1 MAVPRRPAA
10 DRHET
15 LRPLQPAGPRRHRRP
30 SPQRTGEADA
40 DRLRMGALARRR
52 PLPLRLQRASLR
64 REGRDRHR
72 LRRTRRRALRGARD
86 RGEQIALRQRLRLSA
101 QPLAARAA
109 RPPRDPASLY
119 QAAPAADQRQGRTIP
134 TNPQTR
140 VGTRSDLPL
149 LRPPRP
155 GTVTLAQ
162 LLQRAQTAQL
172 TRRTPTPPIT

>member
-1 MAVPRRPAA
+1 
-10 DRHET
+10 
-15 LRPLQPAGPRRHRRP
+15 
-30 SPQRTGEADA
+30 
-40 DRLRMGALARRR
+40 
-52 PLPLRLQRASLR
+52 
-64 REGRDRHR
+64 
-72 LRRTRRRALRGARD
+72 
-86 RGEQIALRQRLRLSA
+86 EQIALRQRLRLSA

-172 TRRTPTPPIT
+172 TRRTPTHQPRPQRPEAGHLDAMPTSPERQINFAE